1 MAASRATSGEQAVS
15 HAYLGHGTIKKE
27 IALAEIRRKL
37 LPEQPLAT
45 YQDALDYLYSF
56 IDYERRPIPSR
67 QDARFNL
74 PRTHAL
80 LAAVGNP
87 HTRFASVV
95 VAGTKGKGS
104 TSALLE
110 HMLRAAGY
118 RTGLWTSP
126 HLTSYRERIQVA
138 RTLISQPAF
147 VEAMREMHAVV
158 SAFDAEHYGTPT
170 TFEIAFALALRHF
183 AAQQVQVA
191 VVEVGLGG
199 RYDCAN
205 AITPLVSVVSS
216 ISYDHMKI
224 LGSTLTEIASDKA
237 AIFKPGVPAISA
249 PQHPEAAAA
258 IARSAA
264 ENGIPLWA
272 AEADALRRLLPAP
285 PAGEPAPGMAYPVTP
300 EPALLRG
307 AFQRENARLAL
318 GAALL
323 LREQGLSLP
332 DAALAAS
339 MAEARWPGRLE
350 VAGHAPLLVLDG
362 AHNGDSAHKLAAAL
376 RAEFGYERLVLV
388 LGTLRDKD
396 LDAMLAALLPHTST
410 LILTRSRHPRAH
422 TDLDRVAAVAQPYL
436 RGDLHLVPDVPAALD
451 QARALAGSDDLIC
464 VTGSLSVV
472 GDARIALGLAETHD

>member
-1 MAASRATSGEQAVS
+1 
-15 HAYLGHGTIKKE
+15 
-27 IALAEIRRKL
+27 

-56 IDYERRPIPSR
+56 IDYERRPVPSP
-67 QDARFNL
+67 QDARYNL

-87 HTRFASVV
+87 QTRFASVV

-126 HLTSYRERIQVA
+126 HLTSYRERIQVDRA
-138 RTLISQPAF
+138 MISQAAF
-147 VEAMREMHAVV
+147 VAAMREMRAVV
-158 SAFDAEHYGTPT
+158 SAFDAERYGMPT
-170 TFEIAFALALRHF
+170 TFEIAFALALRFF
-183 AAQQVQVA
+183 AAQQVDIA

-258 IARSAA
+258 IARAA
-264 ENGIPLWA
+264 QETGIPLWA
-272 AEADALRRLLPAP
+272 AEPAALRRLLPVPLAAEAAP
-285 PAGEPAPGMAYPVTP
+285 AVAYPVAP
-300 EPALLRG
+300 EPVLLRG
-307 AFQRENARLAL
+307 SFQRENARLAL

-323 LREQGLSLP
+323 LRDQGLGLP
-332 DAALAAS
+332 DAALADAL
-339 MAEARWPGRLE
+339 AGARWPGRLE
-350 VAGHAPLLVLDG
+350 VAGQAPLLVLDG

-376 RAEFGYERLVLV
+376 RAEFGYERLRLV

-396 LDAMLAALLPHTST
+396 LDAILAALLPHAST

-422 TDLDRVAAVAQPYL
+422 TDLDRVAAAAQPHL
-436 RGDLHLVPDVPAALD
+436 RGDLHLVPDVAAALD
-451 QARALAGSDDLIC
+451 QARALASPADLIC

-472 GDARIALGLAETHD
+472 GDARIALGLAEAHD

>member
-1 MAASRATSGEQAVS
+1 M
-15 HAYLGHGTIKKE
+15 
-27 IALAEIRRKL
+27 
-37 LPEQPLAT
+37 PEQPLAT

-87 HTRFASVV
+87 HTRFTSVV

-126 HLTSYRERIQVA
+126 HLTSYRERIQVE
-138 RTLISQPAF
+138 RTLISQAAF

-158 SAFDAEHYGTPT
+158 SAFDTERYGTPT

-183 AAQQVQVA
+183 AAQQVEVA

-258 IARSAA
+258 IARTA
-264 ENGIPLWA
+264 EETGNPLWA
-272 AEADALRRLLPAP
+272 AEEGALRRLLPVP
-285 PAGEPAPGMAYPVTP
+285 PAGEAVPALAYPVAP
-300 EPALLRG
+300 EPVLLRG

-332 DAALAAS
+332 DSALAAGV
-339 MAEARWPGRLE
+339 AGARWPGRLE
-350 VAGHAPLLVLDG
+350 VAGQAPLLVLDG

-376 RAEFGYERLVLV
+376 RAAFRYERLRLV

-396 LDAMLAALLPHTST
+396 LDAILAALLPHAST

-422 TDLDRVAAVAQPYL
+422 TDLDRVAAVARPHL
-436 RGDLHLVPDVPAALD
+436 HGDLHLVPDVAAALD
-451 QARALAGSDDLIC
+451 QARALASPDDLIC

-472 GDARIALGLAETHD
+472 GDARIVLGLAEAYD

>member
-1 MAASRATSGEQAVS
+1 
-15 HAYLGHGTIKKE
+15 
-27 IALAEIRRKL
+27 
-37 LPEQPLAT
+37 LPEQPFAT

-56 IDYERRPIPSR
+56 IDYERRPVPSR
-67 QDARFNL
+67 EDARYNL

-87 HTRFASVV
+87 QMSFASIV

-126 HLTSYRERIQVA
+126 HLTSYRERIQVD
-138 RTLISQPAF
+138 RTLISQAAF
-147 VEAMREMHAVV
+147 VEAMHEMRAVV
-158 SAFDAEHYGTPT
+158 SAFDAERYGTPT
-170 TFEIAFALALRHF
+170 TFEVAFALALRHF
-183 AAQQVQVA
+183 AMQQVQVA

-205 AITPLVSVVSS
+205 TITPLVSVVSS

-258 IARSAA
+258 IARAA
-264 ENGIPLWA
+264 EETSIPLWA
-272 AEADALRRLLPAP
+272 AEADALRRLLPPASTNDAAP
-285 PAGEPAPGMAYPVTP
+285 ALAYPVAP

-332 DAALAAS
+332 DTALAAGV
-339 MAEARWPGRLE
+339 AGARWPGRLE
-350 VAGHAPLLVLDG
+350 VAGQAPLLVLDG

-376 RAEFGYERLVLV
+376 RAEFGYERLRLV

-396 LDAMLAALLPHTST
+396 LDAILAALLPHAST

-422 TDLDRVAAVAQPYL
+422 TDLDRVAAAAQPHL
-436 RGDLHLVPDVPAALD
+436 SGDLHLVPDVAAALD
-451 QARALAGSDDLIC
+451 QARALASPADLIC

-472 GDARIALGLAETHD
+472 GDARIVLGLAEAHD